1 MSNIVSAS
9 DEEVVYIL
17 DDCTRDDVGQKK
29 ILSLQLGFIHEY
41 VIPVNYTSRVEWCK
55 EVDK

>member
-1 MSNIVSAS
+1 MSNIVSAR

-29 ILSLQLGFIHEY
+29 ILSLKLGFIHEY
-41 VIPVNYTSRVEWCK
+41 VIPVN
-55 EVDK
+55 

>member
-17 DDCTRDDVGQKK
+17 EDCTRDDVGQKK

-41 VIPVNYTSRVEWCK
+41 VIPVN
-55 EVDK
+55 

>member
-17 DDCTRDDVGQKK
+17 DDCTRDDVG
-29 ILSLQLGFIHEY
+29 
-41 VIPVNYTSRVEWCK
+41 
-55 EVDK
+55 